1 LEALLEE
8 VEARPVQALE
18 EPPSAARRAV
28 TALFFVNGM
37 LLATWVSRI
46 PAIEGLRGLNHA
58 MFGLALLVVAAGAIV
73 SMPIAGA
80 LSASIGTGRICQYS
94 ALTYC
99 LVLPLL
105 ALIPSPAIWGLA
117 LFVFGAGHGALDVA
131 MNAQAVAIEKRY
143 HRPIMSSFHALFSI
157 GGLTGAVTGGLLAT
171 LRMRPETHFC
181 LIAAVLGVTVLATFP
196 HLLRFAE
203 PRIVS
208 SKKSLTFRLPDRG
221 LIALGVVALCTM
233 MGEGAMADWSAVYLK
248 QTMGTSEGLAAVGYG
263 AFSIAMAAGRF
274 TGDWLSA
281 HFRPADLVRS
291 GGLLAVMG
299 MLLALFSQNAVLA
312 LVGFACVGA
321 GFATIVPMVFS
332 AAGRTP
338 GIASGVAMATVTTMG
353 YFGFLAGPPFI
364 GITAEQ
370 VGLRCALGIIAATS
384 LLIVILSPALRRD
397 GSSAKGVLCL
407 ASRSHGPN

>member
-248 QTMGTSEGLAAVGYG
+248 QTMGTSEGLAAVL
-263 AFSIAMAAGRF
+263 ASI
-274 TGDWLSA
+274 
-281 HFRPADLVRS
+281 
-291 GGLLAVMG
+291 
-299 MLLALFSQNAVLA
+299 
-312 LVGFACVGA
+312 GFACVGA

-332 AAGRTP
+332 AAGRSR
-338 GIASGVAMATVTTMG
+338 GIAPGVAMATVTTMG

-364 GITAEQ
+364 GITAELL
-370 VGLRCALGIIAATS
+370 GLRCALGIIAATS